1 MPKAIFTREFH
12 YSSRKKN
19 VGWSAYPSSKPQ
31 SFPAEFIDAAIK
43 AGCAQAAPAPASKE
57 TPKS

>member
-19 VGWSAYPSSKPQ
+19 VGWSAYPSGKPQ
-31 SFPAEFIDAAIK
+31 SFPSEFIDAAIE
-43 AGCAQAAPAPASKE
+43 AGCAEAAPAPKE